1 MAFLWKQINWNLADR
16 QNVSFRTSPLS
27 WCGNLHRILG
37 YLSSSIRRGRV
48 SRPPEFRDSY
58 GAGRE
63 TRPLRCFYGWSDKF
77 QFTDLLSHSDKHI
90 KKWLSFQSSTDCG
103 TKAMGLFQEL
113 KMAAGDLLPALRT
126 GRFLSDRSGSLFGS
140 TGKVTPRPQV
150 SRNGRFFFLTPSS
163 HPDSRRLRWTRSARP
178 PFPGSDPMSGW
189 HLLQDPGRRPDRYTA
204 SAGY

>member
-1 MAFLWKQINWNLADR
+1 MNPGKRQIRTDCMTMGRLEFDGDSHTSVRYFL
-16 QNVSFRTSPLS
+16 
-27 WCGNLHRILG
+27 GM
-37 YLSSSIRRGRV
+37 
-48 SRPPEFRDSY
+48 
-58 GAGRE
+58 
-63 TRPLRCFYGWSDKF
+63 TRSDGSANS
-77 QFTDLLSHSDKHI
+77 QFTDLLRHSDKHI

-103 TKAMGLFQEL
+103 TKAMGLSQEL

-189 HLLQDPGRRPDRYTA
+189 HLPQDPGRRPDRYTA